1 MVILI
6 DIDLVIAYPLT
17 HFKKYGMN
25 IDLVIEPQFEKGD
38 ESPGASNPCAAVD
51 LRLLLLL
58 LLSLLLGL
66 LLSR

>member
-1 MVILI
+1 
-6 DIDLVIAYPLT
+6 
-17 HFKKYGMN
+17 MN

-51 LRLLLLL
+51 LGLLLLLLLL